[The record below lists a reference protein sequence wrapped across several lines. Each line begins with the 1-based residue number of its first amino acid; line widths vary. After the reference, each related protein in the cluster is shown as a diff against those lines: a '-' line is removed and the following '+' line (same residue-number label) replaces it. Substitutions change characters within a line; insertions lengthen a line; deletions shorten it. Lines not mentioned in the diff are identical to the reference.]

1 MAIFYEHVKG
11 AVKSNNNIF
20 YDWIKWSTDYNNKWP
35 TIEFKDSTE
44 DSPTSLGQ
52 IITTGPANTQQN
64 FASNKIL
71 SFTGTGG
78 LKFYKQSTEFASFLS
93 TTGTPPYLNIQGNIK
108 FTGGANTSVDFNCV
122 TQFAQSLTINCNPE
136 FKSGLTVKNNTTTTL
151 TITNTGI
158 VNTPGAIT
166 SDSAITGLYFNA
178 TSDKRAK
185 ENLTPLSLNALDII
199 KKVQIYTFNY
209 KDSGKLSLGLLA
221 QDLKDLDINGFNLI
235 DNLAATGEN
244 GDYMQVKESK
254 LIYIL
259 WKAIQ
264 EQQQQINLLQDLVVS
279 LSSK

>member
-52 IITTGPANTQQN
+52 IITTGPANTEQKCLSQ
-64 FASNKIL
+64 KIL
-71 SFTGTGG
+71 AFTNTGG
-78 LKFYKQSTEFASFLS
+78 LKFYQGTGSTAFASILG
-93 TTGTPPYLNIQGNIK
+93 TGNSPSFVTLTGEFRFPTGSGNK
-108 FTGGANTSVDFNCV
+108 VVFNC
-122 TQFAQSLTINCNPE
+122 TTDFSNTI
-136 FKSGLTVKNNTTTTL
+136 TVKNNNTATL
-151 TITNTGI
+151 IISNTGI
-158 VNTPGAIT
+158 LSTSGTIT
-166 SDSAITGLYFNA
+166 STAAITGLYFNA

-264 EQQQQINLLQDLVVS
+264 EQQQQINLLRDLVVS